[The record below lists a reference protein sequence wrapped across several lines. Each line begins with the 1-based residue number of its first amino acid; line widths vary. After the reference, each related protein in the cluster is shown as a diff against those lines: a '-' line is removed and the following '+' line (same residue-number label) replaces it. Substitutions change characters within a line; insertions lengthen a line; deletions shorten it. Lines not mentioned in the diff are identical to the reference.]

1 MIDRQDNM
9 EPPAFWTT
17 RETEKPVKF
26 LLRLLGESLLFSSV
40 VYSCLL
46 LVLNDG
52 DSAESGAD
60 EKTTIALDLLFRH
73 WFLLGVIAV
82 PLVETIFLQLIPM
95 EIARRFSSRFW
106 PQVLPSWI
114 LFAALHFTNSIQSG
128 FAAGIIGGWYFA
140 LTYYLFRFKS
150 VRYAST
156 ATFILHASSNFVLLC
171 PD

>member
-1 MIDRQDNM
+1 M
-9 EPPAFWTT
+9 EPPFFWTA
-17 RETEKPVKF
+17 RETEKPVKL
-26 LLRLLGESLLFSSV
+26 LLRLLGEGLLLTSV

-52 DSAESGAD
+52 ASAGLGAD
-60 EKTTIALDLLFRH
+60 EETTVAQDLLDRH
-73 WFLLGVIAV
+73 WFFLGVIAG
-82 PLVETIFLQLIPM
+82 PLVETIFLQLIPI

-150 VRYAST
+150 TWHASM

>member
-1 MIDRQDNM
+1 M
-9 EPPAFWTT
+9 EPSSFWNT
-17 RETEKPVKF
+17 RETEKPVTF
-26 LLRLLGESLLFSSV
+26 LLRLLGESLLLTSV

-46 LVLNDG
+46 LVLNDNA
-52 DSAESGAD
+52 SAGSGTY
-60 EKTTIALDLLFRH
+60 EETTTALDLLDRH
-73 WFLLGVIAV
+73 WFFLGVIGV
-82 PLVETIFLQLIPM
+82 PLVETILLQLLPI

-140 LTYYLFRFKS
+140 LTYYLFRCKS
-150 VRYAST
+150 VWHAST
-156 ATFILHASSNFVLLC
+156 ATFILHATSNFVLLC